1 MPPPN
6 DISGI
11 ADAPAHNDEKKII
24 REGDSS
30 DPADYAEH
38 AERRQSAAAMNIISN
53 PLKVNTM
60 HLSHITGQLRCA
72 AFSGKGKR

>member
-11 ADAPAHNDEKKII
+11 VEPAAHNDEKKII

-38 AERRQSAAAMNIISN
+38 TERRQSVAAMNIINN
-53 PLKVNTM
+53 PLKV
-60 HLSHITGQLRCA
+60 S
-72 AFSGKGKR
+72 